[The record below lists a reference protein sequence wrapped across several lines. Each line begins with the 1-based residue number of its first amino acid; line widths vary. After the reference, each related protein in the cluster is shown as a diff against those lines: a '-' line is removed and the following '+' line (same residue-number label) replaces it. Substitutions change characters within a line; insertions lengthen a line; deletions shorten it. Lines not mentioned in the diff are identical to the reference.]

1 MQRTVRL
8 MHDDYHN
15 SQKIS
20 LQERQER
27 QDGDRKLKAQASS
40 NEITE
45 QRPSRLEY
53 WRIYVSQGPCDE
65 TLEIHQSRLEYL
77 RKYSSQIRR
86 CKTQGEFNDCIENTR
101 ILIFWYVANNL
112 CIRMSSSTMLLANY
126 ALKGLSDHLVSSF
139 IICLHLFI

>member
-8 MHDDYHN
+8 MHDDYH
-15 SQKIS
+15 KIS

-53 WRIYVSQGPCDE
+53 
-65 TLEIHQSRLEYL
+65 
-77 RKYSSQIRR
+77 
-86 CKTQGEFNDCIENTR
+86 
-101 ILIFWYVANNL
+101 
-112 CIRMSSSTMLLANY
+112 
-126 ALKGLSDHLVSSF
+126 
-139 IICLHLFI
+139 